1 MIRLEHLAADVL
13 GLSAAGR
20 AALSGRLRERGV
32 ARTAGEVG
40 RPEDRFLP
48 AERAHLAR
56 WLEARITRTSPP
68 VAVLESLRAL
78 AEPGASCVVTEVDPG
93 VLGGP
98 LGALLRAA
106 QSVRLARELSREGP
120 PVLPVL
126 WCRGDTADA
135 EELRRATVLN
145 RFHETQTVCLE
156 ELGGGPRPLDSLPL
170 EAGRHGLG
178 ALRAVLRQLH
188 GDHPHIEE
196 TLDLLVPRDGETLPA
211 ALARA
216 AHGLLGPAGL
226 VVIEPEMLRE
236 ELSGALA
243 RLVVAPW
250 EEALEGDPLAA
261 ELDVAADDEPLVAH
275 LEGGRLRPLVGGGE
289 GYRYP
294 DEPGSRTPAELAAAI
309 VQEPACWQA
318 GPILA
323 PLARDLVLPVAAI
336 VTSRQELERQLRLQP
351 VRRDL
356 GLHEPALVPGLEATL
371 VDAEVRASLERL
383 GADLPEVLRALGG
396 WRPAGQEAPAGPGA
410 LERLADIEAGVRA
423 ALMAERR
430 AVAAID
436 PTLAPVVRTA
446 IRNVE
451 EAFRR
456 LTQRVEHVQ
465 QNRSGKRERHVR
477 RLNATLSPEGRPQAE
492 VLTAFAWL
500 SRHGRGWLEAL
511 TGELDPFAAEHLVVH
526 LED

>member
-1 MIRLEHLAADVL
+1 MIRLEHLAADVH

-32 ARTAGEVG
+32 ARAAGEVG
-40 RPEDRFLP
+40 RPEDRYLP

-78 AEPGASCVVTEVDPG
+78 AAPGASCVVAEADPG
-93 VLGGP
+93 LLGGP

-106 QSVRLARELSREGP
+106 QAVGLARELSREGP

-126 WCRGDTADA
+126 WCRGDTARAD
-135 EELRRATVLN
+135 ELRRATVLN
-145 RFHETQTVCLE
+145 RFHEPQTVCLE
-156 ELGGGPRPLDSLPL
+156 ELGAGRRPLDQLPL

-178 ALRAVLRQLH
+178 ALRAVLRQLY

-196 TLDLLVPRDGETLPA
+196 ALDLFVPRDGETLPA

-216 AHGLLGPAGL
+216 AHGLLGSAGL

-243 RLVVAPW
+243 RLVGAPW
-250 EEALEGDPLAA
+250 EDALEGDPLAA
-261 ELDVAADDEPLVAH
+261 ELDLAAHDEPLVTH

-294 DEPGSRTPAELAAAI
+294 EEPGSRTAAELAAAI
-309 VQEPACWQA
+309 VQDPACWQA
-318 GPILA
+318 GPDLA

-336 VTSRQELERQLRLQP
+336 VTSSEELERQLRLHP
-351 VRRDL
+351 VRRAL
-356 GLHEPALVPGLEATL
+356 GLPEPALVPGLGATL
-371 VDAEVRASLERL
+371 VDAETRGSLERL
-383 GADLPEVLRALGG
+383 GAPLAEVLRARGG
-396 WRPAGQEAPAGPGA
+396 WRPAGEAPAGPGA
-410 LERLADIEAGVRA
+410 LERLAEIEAGVRA
-423 ALMAERR
+423 ALSAERR
-430 AVAAID
+430 ALGAID

-492 VLTAFAWL
+492 VLPAFAWL
-500 SRHGRGWLEAL
+500 SRHGPGWLEAL